1 MAQKRFSAAI
11 VLMLLFNLLLAPTAW
26 AVEETPTVS
35 DGPAASPASPTVSH
49 RLIVQLRSP
58 SLAEAYGDSVQA
70 ASVDGKL
77 DVNAASAQAY
87 VAQLQAEQAAFMT
100 NLQSTLPTAT
110 LSKYINEAGAAK
122 EATYQVVFNGMS
134 IDPGVT
140 DRDAAMRSLLSMPN
154 VKAVYADRA
163 YSTQLYTSTQL
174 INAPAVWNS
183 PGIGGIEHAGAGI
196 KVASMDGGVH
206 HLAPMMDG
214 TGYEYPAGYGPN
226 GLGLTAN
233 NNGKIIASRVYF
245 RNWDPPAPGDENP
258 WPGENGTSHG
268 MHTSST
274 AAGDVVTA
282 TYNGFNVGQIS
293 GVAPKAY
300 VMSYRV
306 FYASVN
312 GNESFYTTEGI
323 AALEDIVK
331 DGADVLNNSWGEGPT
346 AVGGEF
352 DPLDMAL
359 INAVRAGIFVSMS
372 AGNSGPGLGTGD
384 HPSSDYINVAASTTS
399 GTLAA
404 GKVGVKNQ
412 ASLQELAFSG
422 ANFGAPLPIGQVV
435 EYSYLPAAAVD
446 PANVE
451 GCNPWPANTFTG
463 KAALISRGACEFGLK
478 VLNAEQGGAEF
489 VVVYNHAA
497 GGDGLINMG
506 AGAVG
511 DQVTI
516 SSIFIGQ
523 TNGLALVD
531 FYNTNGADASVL
543 VLDTVAFQAGNTPD
557 QIISFSSRGP
567 SVGNVLKPDIAAP
580 GVNIL
585 AQGYTEGVTGEAR
598 HLGYGQAS
606 GTSMAAPHVTGA
618 AALLMQLHNNW
629 STADIKSAM
638 MSTSKYIDMYN
649 DDGTPAQPLDMG
661 AGRLDVAAAMDP
673 GVLLS
678 PPSLSYGV
686 VPTGTQMTIAVNVTG
701 VATTTET
708 YTTSTLYTGNGFTST
723 TDLPG
728 FTITPASIS
737 VAPGETKTISVTF
750 DSATGA
756 GMGENQGYILLT
768 GDGGHK
774 AHMPAWAR
782 VTPAMKKADV
792 LLLDNDLSALAP
804 IADQLGIPA
813 LPDYQGYYTQTLSS
827 LGYSYEVWDVD
838 AHALDAFTVPEP
850 AELFAY
856 DAVIYFTGDNY
867 LQVLSDADQYRLTE
881 FVNNGGILIAM
892 GQDLASALASSATDD
907 GQFLYNVMLGANYLQ
922 DSVTANQLPVLPAV
936 PSEEAPYAFRSMVLD
951 LTGVDHFV
959 GHFGLDGVQESPPV
973 TTTTLATAT
982 VALDASTGILDYEV
996 EVAVSSPMTLTAS
1009 HIHSGTVGVSGP
1021 VMYPLFTTP
1030 VFVTDTYTFGG
1041 SLLVDGGDIGQILS
1055 GGTYINVHSNQ
1066 NPSGEVRG
1074 QVMLSG
1080 VGDGASNQ
1088 YYIDEIMAQPPLV
1101 DVGDPNMPEELA
1113 QYVAL
1118 FRYAGAN
1125 NVQDGIIGTSNREQP
1140 SLEKNG
1146 LSWIGRTA
1154 YTTFGLEGVNNTANS
1169 TSREELLGT
1178 LLDWGFD
1185 EPTVSISNTTVVT
1198 EASKVVTF
1206 DAAVS
1211 SNITDTMGVTYRWD
1225 FGDGSPITN
1234 VFNTSQA
1241 SHTYFCTAANS
1252 YTVRVEA
1259 TDSLGNVAIGS
1270 LDVTPGDSC
1279 TSPSELVKPFYMPL
1293 IMK

>member
-1 MAQKRFSAAI
+1 MAKKRLSAAI
-11 VLMLLFNLLLAPTAW
+11 VLMLLFNLLLSPAAL
-26 AVEETPTVS
+26 AVEEAPT
-35 DGPAASPASPTVSH
+35 DGPVDAPAASH

-58 SLAEAYGDSVQA
+58 SLAEAYGELVRA
-70 ASVDGKL
+70 ANVDGKL

-100 NLQSTLPTAT
+100 NLQTTLPSAT
-110 LSKYINEAGAAK
+110 LSRYINEAGAAK

-134 IDPGVT
+134 IDPGAT
-140 DRDAAMRSLLSMPN
+140 DRTAAMRTLLNMPN

-174 INAPAVWNS
+174 INAPLVWNS
-183 PGIGGIEHAGAGI
+183 PGIGGIENAGAGV

-206 HLAPMMDG
+206 HMAPMMDG
-214 TGYEYPAGYGPN
+214 AGYEYPAGYGPN
-226 GLGLTAN
+226 GLGLASN

-258 WPGENGTSHG
+258 WPGQNGTSHG

-282 TYNGFNVGQIS
+282 TYNGFDVGQIS

-346 AVGGEF
+346 AIGGEF
-352 DPLDMAL
+352 DPLDQAL
-359 INAVRAGIFVSMS
+359 INAVHAGIFVSMS
-372 AGNSGPGLGTGD
+372 NGNAGPALGSSD

-404 GKVGVKNQ
+404 GRVGVKDD
-412 ASLQELAFSG
+412 ATLQDLAFSG
-422 ANFGAPLPIGQVV
+422 ASFGAPLPIGQVD
-435 EYSYLPAAAVD
+435 EYAFLPAAAVD
-446 PANVE
+446 AANVE
-451 GCNPWPANTFTG
+451 GCNAWPANTFTG
-463 KAALISRGACEFGLK
+463 KAALISRGSCEFGLK

-506 AGAVG
+506 PGAVG

-531 FYNTNGADASVL
+531 FYNTNGADASIL
-543 VLDTVAFQAGNTPD
+543 VLNTIAFQAGNTPD

-567 SVGNVLKPDIAAP
+567 AVGNVLKPDIAAP

-598 HLGYGQAS
+598 HLGYGQVS
-606 GTSMAAPHVTGA
+606 GTSMAAPHVAGA
-618 AALLMQLHNNW
+618 AALLQQLHGNW
-629 STADIKSAM
+629 STAAIKSAM
-638 MSTSKYIDMYN
+638 MSTSKYIDIYN
-649 DDGTPAQPLDMG
+649 ADGAPAQPLDMG

-673 GVLLS
+673 GVILS
-678 PPSLSYGV
+678 PPSLSYGI

-701 VATTTET
+701 VATATET
-708 YTTSTLYTGNGFTST
+708 YTMSTLYTGDSFTAT
-723 TDLPG
+723 TALPG
-728 FTITPASIS
+728 FNVSPASVS

-750 DSATGA
+750 DSAAGA
-756 GMGENQGYILLT
+756 GLGENQGYILLS
-768 GDGGHK
+768 GDGGHNV
-774 AHMPAWAR
+774 HMPAWAR
-782 VTPAMKKADV
+782 VTPAVKAADV

-804 IADQLGIPA
+804 LAGSLGIPV
-813 LPDYQGYYTQTLSS
+813 LPDYQGYYTETLTA
-827 LGYSYEVWDVD
+827 LGYTYAVWDVD
-838 AHALDAFTVPEP
+838 EHALDAFTVPE
-850 AELFAY
+850 AAQLFAY

-867 LQVLSDADQYRLTE
+867 IPVLSDADRYRLTE

-892 GQDLASALASSATDD
+892 GQDLAGALQSNAMDD
-907 GQFLYNVMLGANYLQ
+907 GEFLYNVMLGANYLQ
-922 DSVTANQLPVLPAV
+922 DSVTGEELPVLPVV
-936 PSEEAPYAFRSMVLD
+936 PSEEAPPAFRNMVLD
-951 LTGVDHFV
+951 LTGVDLFV
-959 GHFGLDGVQESPPV
+959 GRFGLDGLQESPPV
-973 TTTTLATAT
+973 TTTTVATAS
-982 VALDASTGILDYEV
+982 VALDAAAGILDYEV
-996 EVAVSSPMTLTAS
+996 EVKVSTPMTLTAS

-1021 VMYPLFTTP
+1021 VIYPLFTTP
-1030 VFVTDTYTFGG
+1030 VFVTDTYTYKG
-1041 SLLVDGGDIGQILS
+1041 SLFINNDDIDRILNGQ
-1055 GGTYINVHSNQ
+1055 TYINVHSNQ
-1066 NPSGEVRG
+1066 NLPGEVRG
-1074 QVMLSG
+1074 QVLLSG

-1088 YYIDEIMAQPPLV
+1088 YYVDEIMAQPPLV
-1101 DVGDPNMPEELA
+1101 DVGDPNMPEELE

-1118 FRYAGAN
+1118 FRYPGLAN
-1125 NVQDGIIGTSNREQP
+1125 VADGIIATSNRAQP
-1140 SLEKNG
+1140 SLEADG

-1154 YTTFGLEGVNNTANS
+1154 YTAFGLEGINNSTGV
-1169 TSREELLGT
+1169 TSREQLLGT

-1185 EPTVSISNTTVVT
+1185 EPTVYISNTTVVT
-1198 EASKVVTF
+1198 EANKVVILE
-1206 DAAVS
+1206 ASVS
-1211 SNITDTMGVTYRWD
+1211 SNITGTTGVSYRWD
-1225 FGDGSPITN
+1225 FGDGSPITH
-1234 VFNTSQA
+1234 VFNTPQA
-1241 SHTYFCTAANS
+1241 SHTYFCTDADS

-1270 LDVTPGDSC
+1270 LEITPGASC
-1279 TSPSELVKPFYMPL
+1279 TSPSELLNPLYLPL